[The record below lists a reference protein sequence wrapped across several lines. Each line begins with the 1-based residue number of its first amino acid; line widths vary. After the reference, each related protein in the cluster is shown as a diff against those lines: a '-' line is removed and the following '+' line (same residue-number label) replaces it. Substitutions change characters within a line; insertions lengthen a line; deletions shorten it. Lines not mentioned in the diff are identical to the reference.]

1 MNKTTR
7 NFKETLK
14 YLFLRYAVIPIV
26 LVFALF
32 FIFMLVILR
41 INVINNTKVAGKN
54 ITSSLNEVYA
64 NYYEEIKEM
73 SKSTA
78 VKNLINTRLNS
89 NLVFDDFYKF
99 NNSQKVKSVF
109 HVIDNKG
116 VFLATTTPSD
126 SDIERFIIR
135 NIIPRVK
142 EKPQEVLCER
152 DSLNYPYNRRTA
164 YTFGKA
170 IVNESSQVIGYV
182 IFQLYE
188 EDMQQLIIVQ
198 DNEITVVTDD
208 YNSIIATNN
217 NLVKGLMNKFNPKY
231 YRKDRYVQLGKGNYY
246 INKNF
251 LSAAPVYVYTL
262 NSISIKG
269 IIFTLYF
276 LFILVVSI
284 VLWFLINHLAERMS
298 SRNTESID
306 KLIYS
311 VNELQNGKMDSYVD
325 INSGDEFEVLGQ
337 QYNKMLDELNELLRK
352 NEELSDLR
360 RMAEIKQLQS
370 QFNPHFIFNVLE
382 TLRYSVL
389 IAPKDAEKIIMG
401 LSRLLRYSVN
411 YEGQKVLL
419 KKDLDYIEDYL
430 ELNKF
435 RFSNRLEYTI
445 DIREEMK
452 EALVPKLLLQAIIE
466 NSIKYAYKDKDTL
479 IIEIKGNIIEGN
491 LILEVKDNGSGIE
504 EEQLQDIRRI
514 LSEPQNSSEH
524 IGLYNVHRRLV
535 LLYGENYGIAINST
549 YGKGT
554 DVKITIPYEAGDF
567 NV

>member
-1 MNKTTR
+1 MNKITR

-14 YLFLRYAVIPIV
+14 YLFLRYAMIPII
-26 LVFALF
+26 LVFGLF
-32 FIFMLVILR
+32 SIFMLVALR
-41 INVINNTKVAGKN
+41 INVINNTKEAGKN
-54 ITSSLNEVYA
+54 ITSSLDEVYT
-64 NYYEEIKEM
+64 NYYEQTKEM

-78 VKNLINTRLNS
+78 VKNLINTRLDS
-89 NLVFDDFYKF
+89 NLVFDEFYKF
-99 NNSQKVKSVF
+99 NNSQEVKSVF
-109 HVIDNKG
+109 HVVDNKG

-135 NIIPRVK
+135 NIIPRIK
-142 EKPQEVLCER
+142 EKPEEVLSQR
-152 DSLNYPYNRRTA
+152 DSLNYPYNRRTV

-170 IVNESSQVIGYV
+170 IVNESSQIIGFI

-217 NLVKGLMNKFNPKY
+217 NSVKGLMNKFNPKY
-231 YRKDRYVQLGKGNYY
+231 YHKEKYVQLGKGNYY
-246 INKNF
+246 INKSS
-251 LSAAPVYVYTL
+251 LSIAPVYVYTL
-262 NSISIKG
+262 NSISIKS
-269 IIFTLYF
+269 IIFILYF
-276 LFILVVSI
+276 LFILIVST

-298 SRNTESID
+298 SKNTESID
-306 KLIYS
+306 KLIHS

-325 INSGDEFEVLGQ
+325 INSGDEFEVLGH
-337 QYNKMLDELNELLRK
+337 QYNKMLDELNELITK
-352 NEELSDLR
+352 NEELSNLR
-360 RMAEIKQLQS
+360 RISEIKQLQS

-389 IAPKDAEKIIMG
+389 ITPKDAEKIIIG

-435 RFSNRLEYTI
+435 RFNNRLEYTI

-479 IIEIKGNIIEGN
+479 IIEIKGNIIEGK

-504 EEQLQDIRRI
+504 EEQLQDIRKI

-535 LLYGENYGIAINST
+535 LLYGENYGITINST